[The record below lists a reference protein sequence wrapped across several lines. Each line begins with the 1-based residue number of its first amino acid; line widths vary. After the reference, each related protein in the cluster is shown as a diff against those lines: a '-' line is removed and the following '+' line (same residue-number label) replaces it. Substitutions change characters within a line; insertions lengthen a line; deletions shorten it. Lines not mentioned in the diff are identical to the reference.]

1 MSSKWDNVRVVTF
14 SEDYKSKAGKV
25 LYKKGRTVA
34 MHVRNATKLQ
44 ARGAKLTMKPF
55 DRDKAIKAVLD
66 AQE

>member
-1 MSSKWDNVRVVTF
+1 MASKWDNVRVVTF
-14 SEDYKSKAGKV
+14 NEDYKSKQGAL

-55 DRDKAIKAVLD
+55 DREKAIKKVLD
-66 AQE
+66 SRE